1 MLASN
6 KILMYNS
13 FNKVALV
20 WARGENMRINK
31 YLAECGVCSRR
42 KADELVKEGRV
53 SVNKKVVR
61 EVGTDVDESK
71 DVVYVD
77 GKKVVRVTHYDYLLF
92 YKPKGCV
99 TTLNEDKDNKSGR
112 KKTDAELEE
121 IKNRAEKLAK
131 QGIVEEQKEYS
142 KPRKIITDYI
152 GEDYKNKRLYPVGRL
167 DYDSEGLLLLTNDGN
182 LTYKLTHPSSEIPKT
197 YIVKIEGT
205 IDESDLATL
214 RKGVTVDGV
223 KYGRSKVKVTGIEK
237 VGESKKA
244 TINPKDTLAKEAIEM
259 SDDTSNGYTRLEVI
273 IFEGKNRE
281 IRRMFE
287 AVEKKVVFLKRVAIG
302 ELRLGGLARGA
313 YRPLNDMEV
322 AYLLDLCDKIQ

>member
-1 MLASN
+1 
-6 KILMYNS
+6 
-13 FNKVALV
+13 
-20 WARGENMRINK
+20 MRINK

-42 KADELVKEGRV
+42 KADELVKQGRV

-71 DVVYVD
+71 DVVFVD

-92 YKPKGCV
+92 YKPKNCV
-99 TTLNEDKDNKSGR
+99 TTLNEDNDNKSGR
-112 KKTDAELEE
+112 KKSEKELEE
-121 IKNRAEKLAK
+121 IKNRAEKLAAK
-131 QGIVEEQKEYS
+131 GIAEEQKEHT
-142 KPRKIITDYI
+142 KPRKIITDFI
-152 GEDYKNKRLYPVGRL
+152 GDDYKNKRLYPVGRL
-167 DYDSEGLLLLTNDGN
+167 DYDSEGLLLLTNDGD

-197 YIVKIEGT
+197 YVVKIEGT
-205 IDESDLATL
+205 IEESDLAAL

-237 VGESKKA
+237 VKDIKKA
-244 TINPKDTLAKEAIEM
+244 VIDPKDTLAREAIECSEDM
-259 SDDTSNGYTRLEVI
+259 SGVFTRLEVI

-302 ELRLGGLARGA
+302 ELRLGGLAGGS
-313 YRPLNDMEV
+313 YRPLNEMEIV
-322 AYLLDLCDKIQ
+322 YLQTLCDKVQTTQK